1 MQIQPPFRKIAGHY
15 RDRITAGADGF
26 KPGDLLPSRRE
37 MASKH
42 NRSRD
47 TIDKAMDVLA
57 SEGLIVL
64 RGNQRAQIAQ
74 RALGVPSME
83 ERMATLRA
91 TGKILSDGETCE
103 VLSIE
108 NVPCPA
114 EIAVHLGLAEG
125 DEVLRRAR
133 ITKRNGR
140 PLAVSWSYF
149 PSIAVEAAP
158 ELAQPENIEGGAR
171 ELAAYR
177 LGQPMAEWLESTY
190 GRMANDAEKELLEMT
205 GKFPVVL
212 ETLRVVYLDDGRVVE
227 AAVKVSEASNRIFNR
242 KTLNQD

>member
-1 MQIQPPFRKIAGHY
+1 MQIQPPFRKIASFY
-15 RDRITAGADGF
+15 RDRIVAGVDGY

-57 SEGLIVL
+57 AEGLIVL

-74 RALGVPSME
+74 RTLGVPSME
-83 ERMATLRA
+83 ERMAALRT
-91 TGKILSDGETCE
+91 TGKILSDGESCE
-103 VLSIE
+103 ILDTSH
-108 NVPCPA
+108 VPCPA
-114 EIAVHLGLAEG
+114 EIAVHLGIEEG
-125 DEVLRRAR
+125 DEVLRRTR
-133 ITKRNGR
+133 VTKRNGR

-149 PSIAVEAAP
+149 PEAAVQAAP
-158 ELAQPENIEGGAR
+158 ELAQNENIEGGAR

-177 LGQPMAEWLESTY
+177 LGQPMAESVEFTH
-190 GRMANDAEKELLEMT
+190 GRMANDEEKGLLELT

-212 ETLRVVYLDDGRVVE
+212 ETLRIVTLEDGRVVE
-227 AAVKVSEASNRIFNR
+227 AAVKVSEASNRMMHR
-242 KTLNQD
+242 KSFSND